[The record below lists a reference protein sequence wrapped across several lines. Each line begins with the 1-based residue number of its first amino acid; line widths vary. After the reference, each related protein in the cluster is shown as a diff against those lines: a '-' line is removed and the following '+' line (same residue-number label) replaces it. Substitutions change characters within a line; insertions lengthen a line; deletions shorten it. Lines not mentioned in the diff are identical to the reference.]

1 MTKLK
6 TNYLKLIVDNTGES
20 KLRSLLTKQKKLIR
34 DKIKAQDQIKAM
46 KALTEIYGSE
56 IIKIEKLCL
65 FRNFESLKIDSP
77 APPKMKLGR
86 KKTNLFCFFFEI
98 FY

>member
-6 TNYLKLIVDNTGES
+6 TNYLKLIIDNTGES

-56 IIKIEKLCL
+56 IIKIENELL
-65 FRNFESLKIDSP
+65 RINR
-77 APPKMKLGR
+77 R
-86 KKTNLFCFFFEI
+86 KKHVKRTAEQFGNIRSNRNKNKNTNGDVI
-98 FY
+98 